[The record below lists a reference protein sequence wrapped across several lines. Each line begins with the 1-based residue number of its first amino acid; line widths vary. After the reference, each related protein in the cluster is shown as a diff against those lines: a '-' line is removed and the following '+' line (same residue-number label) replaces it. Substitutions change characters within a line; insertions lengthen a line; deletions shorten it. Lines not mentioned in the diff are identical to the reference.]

1 MLYSGWRSVHR
12 RYLTV
17 VASVLKALGAYLD
30 TVRPHRQ
37 SHYRLGHLPHRLA
50 QQAAHNAHLLKPRR

>member
-12 RYLTV
+12 RYLIEA
-17 VASVLKALGAYLD
+17 ASALKALGAYLD

-37 SHYRLGHLPHRLA
+37 THYQLARLPRRLA
-50 QQAAHNAHLLKPRR
+50 QQAAHNAHPLTPRR